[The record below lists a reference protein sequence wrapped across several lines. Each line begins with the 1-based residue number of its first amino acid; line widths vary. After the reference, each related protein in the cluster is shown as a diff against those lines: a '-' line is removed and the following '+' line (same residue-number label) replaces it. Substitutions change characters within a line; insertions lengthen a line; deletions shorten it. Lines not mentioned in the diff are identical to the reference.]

1 MTDGDPTTEQDGG
14 PKDFP
19 PHKRRFRISSR
30 LSLFALVLL
39 AIEFLDELAFGVR
52 EAAWPLIRDDLGLDY
67 AQVGILLGV
76 PNLIAG
82 FIEPFIGVLGDV
94 WRRKVMV
101 LGGGVFFGLS
111 LLASALSGDF
121 WLLLLSFIIFSPAS
135 GAFVSLSQATLM
147 DSDPSRHEHNMA
159 RWAFAGSL
167 GVVAGTL
174 ALSAVAATG
183 SEVGWRGLF
192 LFMAG
197 LTGALVVIAWRFRF
211 PRGHPEHEESPG
223 LLRGLLNALGAL
235 RRGAVLRW
243 LSLLTF
249 SDLMLDILLGFLTL
263 YMVDVVRTTPEL
275 AALGVTVW
283 MGVGLLG
290 DFLLIPLLER
300 VSGLVYLRV
309 SALLELILFPAFL
322 LTPEVW
328 QKFVLLGL
336 LGLFNAGWYSILK
349 GRLYSSMPGQSGSV
363 MAVSNVFGIVGSLIP
378 TAIGVLAEQMGL
390 DVAMWFLLL
399 GPVALLMGLP
409 RRAVGKWQPNDE

>member
-1 MTDGDPTTEQDGG
+1 MIGDDTTRGKGNSPQS
-14 PKDFP
+14 P
-19 PHKRRFRISSR
+19 PPRPRRFRLTRR

-76 PNLIAG
+76 PNVIAG
-82 FIEPFIGVLGDV
+82 FIEPVIGVLGDV
-94 WRRKVMV
+94 WRRKVLV
-101 LGGGVFFGLS
+101 LGGGVCFGLS
-111 LLASALSGDF
+111 LLATALSGDF
-121 WLLLLSFIIFSPAS
+121 WLLLASFIVFSPAS

-147 DSDPSRHEHNMA
+147 DTEPARHEQNMA

-183 SEVGWRGLF
+183 SGVGWRGLF

-211 PRGHPEHEESPG
+211 PRGHPEDEESPG
-223 LLRGLLNALGAL
+223 LARGLLNAFGAL
-235 RRGAVLRW
+235 RRGEVLRW
-243 LSLLTF
+243 LTLLTF
-249 SDLMLDILLGFLTL
+249 SDLMLDILLGFLAL
-263 YMVDVVRTTPEL
+263 YMVDVVRTTPEV
-275 AALGVTVW
+275 AALGATVW

-290 DFLLIPLLER
+290 DLLLIPLIER
-300 VSGLVYLRV
+300 VPGLVYLRV
-309 SALLELILFPAFL
+309 SALVELALFPAFL
-322 LTPEVW
+322 LAPEVW
-328 QKFVLLGL
+328 MKFVLLAL

-363 MAVSNVFGIVGSLIP
+363 LVVSNVFGIVGSLVP
-378 TAIGVLAEQMGL
+378 LAIGLLAEGAGL
-390 DVAMWFLLL
+390 GVAMWAMLL
-399 GPVALLMGLP
+399 GPIALIIGLP
-409 RRAVGKWQPNDE
+409 GRTEGRQ

>member
-1 MTDGDPTTEQDGG
+1 VADDDTTTQQDDV
-14 PKDFP
+14 PQDAP
-19 PHKRRFRISSR
+19 PPRRRFRISSR

-67 AQVGILLGV
+67 TQVGILLGI
-76 PNLIAG
+76 PNVIAG
-82 FIEPFIGVLGDV
+82 FIEPAIGILGDV
-94 WRRKVMV
+94 WRRKVLV
-101 LGGGVFFGLS
+101 IGGGVFFGLS
-111 LLASALSGDF
+111 LLATALSGDF
-121 WLLLLSFIIFSPAS
+121 WLLLLSFIVFSPAS

-147 DSDPSRHEHNMA
+147 DSEPARHEQNMA

-183 SEVGWRGLF
+183 PTVGWRGLF

-223 LLRGLLNALGAL
+223 FMRGLLNALGAL
-235 RRGAVLRW
+235 RRGEVLRW
-243 LSLLTF
+243 LTLLTF

-290 DFLLIPLLER
+290 DFLLIPLIER

-309 SALLELILFPAFL
+309 SALLELVLFPAFL
-322 LTPEVW
+322 LAPEVW
-328 QKFVLLGL
+328 MKFVLLGL
-336 LGLFNAGWYSILK
+336 LGIFNAGWYSILK

-363 MAVSNVFGIVGSLIP
+363 MVVSNVFGIVGSLVP
-378 TAIGVLAEQMGL
+378 LAIGVLAEQVGL
-390 DVAMWFLLL
+390 GAAMWFMLL
-399 GPVALLMGLP
+399 GPVALLVGLP
-409 RRAVGKWQPNDE
+409 GRLGAKQ

>member
-1 MTDGDPTTEQDGG
+1 MTTGNTAIENGDGPQDA
-14 PKDFP
+14 P
-19 PHKRRFRISSR
+19 PVRRRFRLRTR

-52 EAAWPLIRDDLGLDY
+52 EAAWPLIRDDLALDY

-82 FIEPFIGVLGDV
+82 FIEPAIGVLGDV
-94 WRRKVMV
+94 WRRKVLV
-101 LGGGVFFGLS
+101 LTGGVFFGLS
-111 LLASALSGDF
+111 LLATALSGDF
-121 WLLLLSFIIFSPAS
+121 WLLLLSFIVFSPAS

-147 DSDPSRHEHNMA
+147 DSEPARHEQNMA

-183 SEVGWRGLF
+183 SGVGWRGLF

-211 PRGHPEHEESPG
+211 PRGHGEDEESPG
-223 LLRGLLNALGAL
+223 FSRGLLNALGAL
-235 RRGAVLRW
+235 RRGEVVRW

-263 YMVDVVRTTPEL
+263 YMVDVVSATPEL
-275 AALGVTVW
+275 AALAVTVW
-283 MGVGLLG
+283 IGVGLLG

-300 VSGLVYLRV
+300 VQGLVYLRV
-309 SALLELILFPAFL
+309 SALLELALFPAFL
-322 LTPEVW
+322 LAPEVW
-328 QKFVLLGL
+328 MKFVLLAL

-363 MAVSNVFGIVGSLIP
+363 MVVSNVFGIAGSLVP
-378 TAIGVLAEQMGL
+378 LAIGLLAERAGL
-390 DVAMWFLLL
+390 GVAMWCMLL
-399 GPVALLMGLP
+399 GPMALLVGLP
-409 RRAVGKWQPNDE
+409 RRAEAGK